1 MMSSEHIIEVS
12 EADFQHEVIV
22 YSNTIP
28 VVVDFWA
35 EWCQPCHLLTPI
47 LEKLAVE
54 ANGAFRL
61 AKVNADENPN
71 LTMQLNIQSLPTVKA
86 FHRGQLVK
94 DFTGAQTEMAV
105 RDFLRSLAPSA
116 GDLELER
123 GQGLLR
129 MQDWEKA
136 AASFQKM
143 LRTSPDNSTALL
155 GLAKTQI
162 ARGEPASALPILRA
176 FPAGKELKSAEQLHD
191 LASAMAQLSTE
202 PQSIPEND
210 LGAAY
215 RQALKLIQIGN
226 LEAAADGLL
235 DILRSDKSFLQDQ
248 VRKTMVG
255 LLTLM
260 EDHPDVRKYRD
271 ELASILF

>member
-22 YSNTIP
+22 YSNTSP
-28 VVVDFWA
+28 VVADFWA
-35 EWCQPCHLLTPI
+35 DWCQPCHMLTPI
-47 LEKLAVE
+47 LEKLARE
-54 ANGAFRL
+54 ADGAFRL

-86 FHRGQLVK
+86 FHRGQFVK
-94 DFTGAQTEMAV
+94 DFTGAQTEMFV
-105 RDFLRSLAPSA
+105 REFLRSLAPTA

-129 MQDWEKA
+129 MQDWDKA
-136 AASFQKM
+136 AVSFQKT
-143 LRTSPDNSTALL
+143 LRTSPDNATALL

-162 ARGEPASALPILRA
+162 ARGNPSAALPILNA
-176 FPAGKELKSAEQLHD
+176 FPPGKDLQAAEQLYE
-191 LASAMAQLSTE
+191 LASAMALLATE
-202 PQSIPEND
+202 PEAIPDDD

-215 RQALKLIQIGN
+215 RQSLKLIGLGN
-226 LEAAADGLL
+226 QEAAADGLL
-235 DILRSDKSFLQDQ
+235 EILRQDKKYLNGQAHKSL
-248 VRKTMVG
+248 VG

-260 EDHPDVRKYRD
+260 QEHPDVRKYRS
-271 ELASILF
+271 ELASVLF